1 MGAVSSLGI
10 DINLQGFTEHKIHNS
25 PSLQEICC
33 FSHCQHRHILKGAE
47 DCSESLGIFPANEKN
62 MARPGLTRC
71 LHGSHLY
78 APVLGLNIFCKLH
91 ERSPE
96 IRVAKQAQLHG
107 CLTVRKRA
115 GRPFDKTGK
124 MSEKIR
130 FRPIPNRRLLL
141 SLDGKGNEKQTTNQA
156 VRKHSRKGQT
166 LLSTATAIE
175 VEVQCNSLS
184 CRIYSSHLVR
194 KKKNSKFDLPDVRV
208 AQANIRQKRMRPAR
222 APWW

>member
-1 MGAVSSLGI
+1 MGAVSSPGI
-10 DINLQGFTEHKIHNS
+10 DINLQGFTEHKVHNS

-33 FSHCQHRHILKGAE
+33 FSHCQHRHILNGAE
-47 DCSESLGIFPANEKN
+47 DCSVSLGIFPANEKN
-62 MARPGLTRC
+62 MARPELTRC

-78 APVLGLNIFCKLH
+78 APLLGLNISCKLH
-91 ERSPE
+91 QGSPE
-96 IRVAKQAQLHG
+96 IRVAKQTQLRG

-130 FRPIPNRRLLL
+130 FRPIPNWRLIL

-156 VRKHSRKGQT
+156 VRKYSRKGQS
-166 LLSTATAIE
+166 LLSKAIAIE

-184 CRIYSSHLVR
+184 CRIYFQIWFEKRRIL
-194 KKKNSKFDLPDVRV
+194 NSICQMVG
-208 AQANIRQKRMRPAR
+208 
-222 APWW
+222 